1 MRFGAIELA
10 NIHKSLIEN
19 LKTNNFNLLDYT
31 HHLSSGF
38 KSLYTQ
44 IAYEGI
50 ELIRQSCGGAGFS
63 AHSGLPLIVTD
74 YAPNVTFEGD
84 NTVMAQ
90 QASRFIVKNLKN
102 MIKEKSKPTGHLTY
116 LMDIPKLIKAKCTAT
131 TSDQF
136 LCLKLLDE
144 ALAVRAAFRIKS
156 TFTKMS

>member
-1 MRFGAIELA
+1 MQLSAELTQ
-10 NIHKSLIEN
+10 NVK
-19 LKTNNFNLLDYT
+19 KGDFKMLDLC

-38 KSLYTQ
+38 KSFFTQ
-44 IAYEGI
+44 IAFEGL
-50 ELIRQSCGGAGFS
+50 ETIRQSCGGAGFS